1 MKLPKYDGNI
11 HPNEWIKQ
19 IQICCF
25 LKKIVKD
32 DDILQIAK
40 TMIDPIIIN
49 NNMILENNITSLEEL
64 NNLLKQ
70 QNSFLIFKNSSKR
83 KLQLLKFQIKN
94 DDMTKYILEFRSLC
108 RDAEIN
114 DFEEQKKYF
123 IQSILPI
130 NLIDSFIKESNSMN
144 ELIKNFDDFL
154 LNYSRIIKNNSCVA
168 LKHIATGKYLSSC
181 NKKYQNSNYNLV
193 YCGDNILNNDALW
206 IISNNNITNLITFQ
220 NSITLKHKSSS
231 NNYLSVDS
239 DYKACGGNEGLTIDW
254 TLQHSKNERNYL
266 ESKDNVLLKISF
278 GKNTSVK
285 NLTLRSHENILK
297 IDNNDYQEVFAH
309 ENRIGGIDEVLY
321 VYC

>member
-266 ESKDNVLLKISF
+266 ESKDNVLF
-278 GKNTSVK
+278 KNFIWK
-285 NLTLRSHENILK
+285 EYK
-297 IDNNDYQEVFAH
+297 
-309 ENRIGGIDEVLY
+309 IGGIDEWCIELIE
-321 VYC
+321 

>member
-25 LKKIVKD
+25 LKKI
-32 DDILQIAK
+32 
-40 TMIDPIIIN
+40 
-49 NNMILENNITSLEEL
+49 
-64 NNLLKQ
+64 
-70 QNSFLIFKNSSKR
+70 
-83 KLQLLKFQIKN
+83 
-94 DDMTKYILEFRSLC
+94 
-108 RDAEIN
+108 
-114 DFEEQKKYF
+114 
-123 IQSILPI
+123 
-130 NLIDSFIKESNSMN
+130 
-144 ELIKNFDDFL
+144 
-154 LNYSRIIKNNSCVA
+154 
-168 LKHIATGKYLSSC
+168 
-181 NKKYQNSNYNLV
+181 V

-278 GKNTSVK
+278 GKNTNVK

-309 ENRIGGIDEVLY
+309 ENRIGGIDEWCIELIE
-321 VYC
+321 

>member
-25 LKKIVKD
+25 LKKI
-32 DDILQIAK
+32 
-40 TMIDPIIIN
+40 
-49 NNMILENNITSLEEL
+49 NNITSLEEL

-108 RDAEIN
+108 
-114 DFEEQKKYF
+114 Q
-123 IQSILPI
+123 
-130 NLIDSFIKESNSMN
+130 SNSMN

-154 LNYSRIIKNNSCVA
+154 LNYSRIIKNNSCVT

-239 DYKACGGNEGLTIDW
+239 NYKACGGNEGLTIDW

-278 GKNTSVK
+278 GKNTNVK

-297 IDNNDYQEVFAH
+297 IDNNDSQEVFAH
-309 ENRIGGIDEVLY
+309 ENRIGGIDEWCIELIE
-321 VYC
+321 